1 LQRHLWGAHEFGA
14 ARGGLPNPLLS
25 LRKVVFLVEGLAVH
39 LDQADPDL
47 VASRRRTGDA
57 TALNS
62 AKPSAPMPMTPNAEA
77 DAARNFLLFIAISF
91 VYALLKNTL
100 YRNDQLR
107 LARSEARP
115 AA

>member
-1 LQRHLWGAHEFGA
+1 
-14 ARGGLPNPLLS
+14 
-25 LRKVVFLVEGLAVH
+25 
-39 LDQADPDL
+39 
-47 VASRRRTGDA
+47 
-57 TALNS
+57 
-62 AKPSAPMPMTPNAEA
+62 MPMTPNAEA